1 MLVLTRRPGERIVVL
16 PAGITITINS
26 IIDNKVRVALDAP
39 ADQTIL
45 REELLDNAVVKR
57 KRRTA
62 EDENGLRGAG

>member
-1 MLVLTRRPGERIVVL
+1 MLVLTRRPGERIVIL
-16 PAGITITINS
+16 PAGVTITINS

-39 ADQTIL
+39 ANQRIL

-62 EDENGLRGAG
+62 EDGKGLRGAG